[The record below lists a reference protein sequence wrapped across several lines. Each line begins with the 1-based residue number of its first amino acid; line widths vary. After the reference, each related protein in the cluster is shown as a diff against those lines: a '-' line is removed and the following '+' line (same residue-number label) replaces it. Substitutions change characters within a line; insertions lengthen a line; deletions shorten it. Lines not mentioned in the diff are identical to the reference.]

1 MKINVDKRKLNNLIN
16 KFDRWKEEYS
26 QLLQQYE
33 LKLQRSRDKQ
43 AMLNSEQVSWYY
55 YDFFPIF
62 LWKQSNEQ
70 IKEITRLI
78 DFISGE
84 KSYTIQ

>member
-16 KFDRWKEEYS
+16 KFDRWKEEYC

-43 AMLNSEQVSWYY
+43 AMLNSEQVS
-55 YDFFPIF
+55 
-62 LWKQSNEQ
+62 
-70 IKEITRLI
+70 
-78 DFISGE
+78 
-84 KSYTIQ
+84 